1 MKRNFKYAIAI
12 LLTLALS
19 ITISSLVSEG
29 YTEGSTTENVEVAT
43 KGKNS
48 EKHWIVLSNEKKIY
62 IDNFSIWALI
72 EEKQNYTVE
81 YNQSKK
87 SKEYQLVTIV
97 PGDYNGRF

>member
-19 ITISSLVSEG
+19 VTVFSLVSEG
-29 YTEGSTTENVEVAT
+29 NTEGSTTENVEVAI

-48 EKHWIVLSNEKKIY
+48 EEQWIVLSNEKKIY

-72 EEKQNYTVE
+72 
-81 YNQSKK
+81 
-87 SKEYQLVTIV
+87 
-97 PGDYNGRF
+97 